1 MTARLTNAVGTRLG
15 LTHSW
20 KTKSVLNAKK
30 QAGELFR
37 REQGYNLRVN
47 TLFNQRQFKKQ
58 SVLRGAYVRHYNLK
72 NKVILD
78 VFLYDTAFE
87 RVRRGVKLL
96 RKLTAFIER
105 VGGQYYQ
112 ERKLLT
118 LQNSD
123 TIPPHSLFSKLYMQ
137 ANKVDSVQNKNK
149 SLMNAPVALFQ
160 KGLESR
166 YFNFIKPAATSRITQ
181 IQQMYNKRLR
191 KRIVY
196 YLMRNH
202 FIANTFRLKQRIL
215 FFNRLRASQLKVN
228 LISIPKVY
236 VTITMIMSFIIK
248 RLYLNYTIHECIN
261 HFKKYLK
268 LTTRG
273 YTLRACGKLTKKQRA
288 WYVKR
293 RRSRT
298 KLNNLG
304 ESVSYIHAAATL
316 KYGKVGVK
324 LWINF

>member
-160 KGLESR
+160 KG
-166 YFNFIKPAATSRITQ
+166 
-181 IQQMYNKRLR
+181 
-191 KRIVY
+191 
-196 YLMRNH
+196 
-202 FIANTFRLKQRIL
+202 
-215 FFNRLRASQLKVN
+215 
-228 LISIPKVY
+228 
-236 VTITMIMSFIIK
+236 
-248 RLYLNYTIHECIN
+248 
-261 HFKKYLK
+261 
-268 LTTRG
+268 
-273 YTLRACGKLTKKQRA
+273 
-288 WYVKR
+288 
-293 RRSRT
+293 
-298 KLNNLG
+298 
-304 ESVSYIHAAATL
+304 
-316 KYGKVGVK
+316 
-324 LWINF
+324 